1 VSARRRVAVVGGGV
15 AGLAAAHRLLERGGG
30 AVDLVLLEASGRLGG
45 AVGTE
50 RERGFTLER
59 GADAML
65 TAEKPWAAEL
75 CARVGVPLVGTRE
88 GERRTFVVHE
98 GRLEPLPEGFL
109 LLAPTSLGPL
119 VRSRLFSWPAKLRMA
134 LDLVL
139 PRRPGDGDESLASFV
154 RRRLG
159 AEALERVAQPLA
171 GGIYSGDPEKL
182 SLAATMPRFLDM
194 ERRHR
199 SVILGL
205 RAAARQAGTTRAAG
219 ARYALFAAPAGGMG
233 ALVDALARRL
243 PEGAVRLRSPV
254 TALARDG
261 GGWRL
266 GAGGEPLAAD
276 AVIVAAPAHAAAP
289 LLGRLDAALGD
300 ALAAIEHAS
309 TAIITLAYR
318 SAELP
323 PLSGFGFVVPAASGS
338 PLVACTYSSRKFPD
352 RAPEG
357 HDVVRAFV
365 GGMLRPH
372 ALDQGDD
379 ALVAGVRAALR
390 SLVGITAEPLFVRVW
405 RHPRAMPQ
413 YAVGHLDRVAAME
426 GRAAALG
433 GIVLAGAAYR
443 GVGVPDCV
451 RSGEAAA
458 DAVLGAL

>member
-1 VSARRRVAVVGGGV
+1 MSGRRRVAVVGGGV

-30 AVDLVLLEASGRLGG
+30 AVDVVLLEASDRLGG
-45 AVGTE
+45 SVGTE

-75 CARVGVPLVGTRE
+75 CTRLGVPLVGTRE
-88 GERRTFVVHE
+88 GERRTFVVHA

-139 PRRPGDGDESLASFV
+139 PRGGDGDESLASFV

-159 AEALERVAQPLA
+159 REALERVAQPLV
-171 GGIYSGDPEKL
+171 GGIYSGDPERL
-182 SLAATMPRFLDM
+182 SLAATMPRFLEL

-205 RAAARQAGTTRAAG
+205 RAAARESGTTRAAG

-233 ALVDALARRL
+233 ALVDAIARRL

-254 TALARDG
+254 TELARDDA
-261 GGWRL
+261 GWRL
-266 GAGGEPLAAD
+266 RAGGETLAAD
-276 AVIVAAPAHAAAP
+276 AVIVAAPAWAAAP
-289 LLGRLDAALGD
+289 LLRPLDATLAEMLD
-300 ALAAIEHAS
+300 ALEHAS
-309 TAIITLAYR
+309 TAIVTLAYR
-318 SAELP
+318 SADLP
-323 PLSGFGFVVPAASGS
+323 PLAGFGFVVPAATGS
-338 PLVACTYSSRKFPD
+338 PLIACTYSSRKFAD

-365 GGMLRPH
+365 GGALRPH

-379 ALVAGVRAALR
+379 ALVAGVRAAVR
-390 SLVGITAEPLFVRVW
+390 SLVGIAAEPLFVRVW

-426 GRAAALG
+426 DRAAALG
-433 GIVLAGAAYR
+433 GVVLAGAAYR

-458 DAVLGAL
+458 DAVPGEG

>member
-1 VSARRRVAVVGGGV
+1 VSGRRRVAVVGGGV
-15 AGLAAAHRLLERGGG
+15 AGLAAAHRVVERGGG
-30 AVDLVLLEASGRLGG
+30 AADVVLLEASDRLGG

-50 RERGFTLER
+50 HERGFTLER

-75 CARVGVPLVGTRE
+75 CTRLSLPLVGTRE
-88 GERRTFVVHE
+88 GERRTFIVHQ

-139 PRRPGDGDESLASFV
+139 PRRAEDGDESLGAFV

-171 GGIYSGDPEKL
+171 SGIYSGDPERL
-182 SLAATMPRFLDM
+182 SLAATMPRFLEM

-205 RAAARQAGTTRAAG
+205 RAAARRSGTTRAAG
-219 ARYALFAAPAGGMG
+219 ARYALFGAPAGGMG
-233 ALVDALARRL
+233 ALVDAMARRL
-243 PEGAVRLRSPV
+243 PEGAVRLRAPV
-254 TALARDG
+254 TELARDG
-261 GGWRL
+261 AGWRL
-266 GAGGEPLAAD
+266 RAGGDMLAAD
-276 AVIVAAPAHAAAP
+276 AVIVAAPAWATAP
-289 LLGRLDAALGD
+289 LLRPLDAT
-300 ALAAIEHAS
+300 LAGLLDAIEYAS
-309 TAIITLAYR
+309 TGIVTLAYR
-318 SAELP
+318 TADLP
-323 PLSGFGFVVPAASGS
+323 PLAGFGFVVPAATGS
-338 PLVACTYSSRKFPD
+338 PLTACTYSSRKYAG

-365 GGMLRPH
+365 GGALRPH
-372 ALDQGDD
+372 ALEQGDD
-379 ALVAGVRAALR
+379 ALVGGVRAALR
-390 SLVGITAEPLFVRVW
+390 TLAGITAEPLFVRVW

-433 GIVLAGAAYR
+433 LVLAGAAYR

-458 DAVLGAL
+458 DAVLA

>member
-182 SLAATMPRFLDM
+182 SLAAIMPRFLDM

-233 ALVDALARRL
+233 ALVDALVRRL

-266 GAGGEPLAAD
+266 GVGNEPLAAD

-289 LLGRLDAALGD
+289 LLGPLDAALGD
-300 ALAAIEHAS
+300 ALTAIEHAS